1 MVQPAG
7 KSALIEK
14 LSVNEK
20 ELNELA
26 ELLRELEETL
36 ARLKVA
42 KDPERRRL
50 LVRKMSRLF
59 AEIDHFSINVH
70 HGDLFH
76 AGVTQDFT
84 HCRAL
89 PAA

>member
-1 MVQPAG
+1 VQPAG

-20 ELNELA
+20 ELNELT

-59 AEIDHFSINVH
+59 AEIELSPIAPN
-70 HGDLFH
+70 
-76 AGVTQDFT
+76 
-84 HCRAL
+84 
-89 PAA
+89 